1 MFFTILFIVFVVL
14 YLISQFMHGYNRM
27 DQPSKVR
34 KIAKMQ
40 EQELNQKNADSRF
53 ETLKKYKEL
62 LDMDIIT
69 QEEFDKV
76 KKEMLG

>member
-1 MFFTILFIVFVVL
+1 MFWTILFIVFVVL
-14 YLISQFMHGYNRM
+14 YLMAQFMHGYNRM

-53 ETLKKYKEL
+53 ETLKQYKEL

-69 QEEFDKV
+69 QEDFDNA
-76 KKEMLG
+76 KKDILG

>member
-1 MFFTILFIVFVVL
+1 MFWTILFIVFVVL
-14 YLISQFMHGYNRM
+14 YLMAQFMHGYNRM

-53 ETLKKYKEL
+53 ETLKQYKEL
-62 LDMDIIT
+62 LDMNIIT
-69 QEEFDKV
+69 QEDFDNK
-76 KKEMLG
+76 KKEILG

>member
-1 MFFTILFIVFVVL
+1 MFWTILFIVFVVL
-14 YLISQFMHGYNRM
+14 YLMAQFMHGYNRM

-40 EQELNQKNADSRF
+40 EQELNLKNNESHLG
-53 ETLKKYKEL
+53 TLKEYKEL

-69 QEEFDKV
+69 QEEFDNK
-76 KKEMLG
+76 KKEILG

>member
-1 MFFTILFIVFVVL
+1 MFWTILFIIFAVL
-14 YLISQFMHGYNRM
+14 YLISKFMEGYNRM

-40 EQELNQKNADSRF
+40 EQELNLKNNESHLG
-53 ETLKKYKEL
+53 TLKEYKEL

-69 QEEFDKV
+69 QEEFDSK
-76 KKEMLG
+76 KKEILG

>member
-1 MFFTILFIVFVVL
+1 MFWTILFIVFVVL
-14 YLISQFMHGYNRM
+14 YLMSQFMHGYNRM

-40 EQELNQKNADSRF
+40 AQELNQKNKDSRF
-53 ETLKKYKEL
+53 EILKEYKEL

-69 QEEFDKV
+69 QEDFENA
-76 KKEMLG
+76 KKRYLG

>member
-1 MFFTILFIVFVVL
+1 ME
-14 YLISQFMHGYNRM
+14 GYNRM

-40 EQELNQKNADSRF
+40 EQELNLKNNESHLG
-53 ETLKKYKEL
+53 TLKEYKEL

-69 QEEFDKV
+69 QEEFDN
-76 KKEMLG
+76 KKK

>member
-1 MFFTILFIVFVVL
+1 MFWTILFIVFVVL

-53 ETLKKYKEL
+53 ETLKEYKEL

-69 QEEFDKV
+69 QEDFDNA
-76 KKEMLG
+76 KKRYLG

>member
-1 MFFTILFIVFVVL
+1 MFWTILFIVFVVL
-14 YLISQFMHGYNRM
+14 YLISKFMEGYNRM

-53 ETLKKYKEL
+53 ETLKEYKEL

-69 QEEFDKV
+69 QEDFDNA
-76 KKEMLG
+76 KKRYLG